1 MSFSPNELVW
11 YNKDGQTHSAGFS
24 IDSMLARSNMK
35 PITTLNQPIQQGGTS
50 VTGQFS
56 DLFRYMG
63 VPAGLSTILGDDVQ
77 NTNMSTE
84 EGGVVSG
91 TLFDKL
97 MSLAGPSESSSIS
110 TVNQIGGTSKKN
122 DKKSKSKKTRKSS
135 QKGERVSD
143 DKKKKRSR
151 RTRRK

>member
-11 YNKDGQTHSAGFS
+11 YNQDGQTHSAGFS
-24 IDSMLARSNMK
+24 IDSMLARTNMK

-77 NTNMSTE
+77 NSNMSTE
-84 EGGVVSG
+84 EGGLISG

-97 MSLAGPSESSSIS
+97 MSLAGPSGSSSLS
-110 TVNQIGGTSKKN
+110 DVNQIGGTNKKN
-122 DKKSKSKKTRKSS
+122 DMKSKKKTRKSS
-135 QKGERVSD
+135 QKGEGASD